1 MVSGIGII
9 FDIFRIFRKSF
20 KTSDIITYIEDIIF
34 WILSGALTLYM
45 MMVFNDGEIRLYIFI
60 AILLGVS
67 MYILTI
73 SRFLIKGSVLV
84 ITTIKKVISKIFL
97 KPINF
102 IIINIRKIL
111 SMPVKKVQNVINKIK
126 KYKKTNKI
134 AIQKKD
140 FNI

>member
-1 MVSGIGII
+1 
-9 FDIFRIFRKSF
+9 
-20 KTSDIITYIEDIIF
+20 
-34 WILSGALTLYM
+34 M